1 MNLGKINSL
10 GAKYIYLYMY
20 VHMESP
26 ALEAD
31 SLPSEPSVV
40 YINEHVS
47 HLRHCKYQVIP
58 VERLK

>member
-31 SLPSEPSVV
+31 SLPSEPSG
-40 YINEHVS
+40 
-47 HLRHCKYQVIP
+47 KP
-58 VERLK
+58 